1 MCFQGFLEPGSHYQ
15 MKINLESKLQVVL
28 QKIASSGIY
37 YLILVWLIKIV
48 IFVLW
53 IGKCILIWLLRLSF
67 WLIRECIRRYV
78 SVALVGL
85 TLAPQ
90 SRDQD
95 TKQIFRR
102 KESFT
107 RSLDLVEEE
116 EVVEAEVH
124 EKETTSPLFPI
135 VLRDRVQICEEVF
148 AIKDRERLLYEFDQI
163 VAPQVSAFQLGEIVV
178 PINDTRQLATFLKL
192 KLSQTCKEQSVE
204 AINAAICGAILN
216 IRSKGAISNCVESC
230 SQNHGNIMYV
240 VVYIAA
246 RLRGDDKIHLV
257 LVGRKVEDFLGSSEF
272 RNRFNPPRTQ
282 GDKEEWYTWTFA
294 HLQSLKESAVQTAEE
309 LLSLDPVDAQVCVNM
324 GAQLLAIQSES
335 QNH

>member
-1 MCFQGFLEPGSHYQ
+1 

-148 AIKDRERLLYEFDQI
+148 AIKDRFILYSLP
-163 VAPQVSAFQLGEIVV
+163 VLPS
-178 PINDTRQLATFLKL
+178 
-192 KLSQTCKEQSVE
+192 
-204 AINAAICGAILN
+204 NA
-216 IRSKGAISNCVESC
+216 
-230 SQNHGNIMYV
+230 
-240 VVYIAA
+240 
-246 RLRGDDKIHLV
+246 
-257 LVGRKVEDFLGSSEF
+257 
-272 RNRFNPPRTQ
+272 
-282 GDKEEWYTWTFA
+282 
-294 HLQSLKESAVQTAEE
+294 
-309 LLSLDPVDAQVCVNM
+309 
-324 GAQLLAIQSES
+324 
-335 QNH
+335 